1 MREHGPMVPDG
12 AATAPSPVQANPQPT
27 FPALPPLPSLPQR
40 LSAEPPGW
48 VREVDIVVIGSGIA
62 GLTAALECRDLG
74 TIMIVTKDEVS
85 AGSTHRSEERR
96 VGKE

>member
-1 MREHGPMVPDG
+1 MVPDG
-12 AATAPSPVQANPQPT
+12 ASMVTSPVQANPQPP
-27 FPALPPLPSLPQR
+27 FPALPSLPLLPQR

-74 TIMIVTKDEVS
+74 TIMVVTKD
-85 AGSTHRSEERR
+85 
-96 VGKE
+96 